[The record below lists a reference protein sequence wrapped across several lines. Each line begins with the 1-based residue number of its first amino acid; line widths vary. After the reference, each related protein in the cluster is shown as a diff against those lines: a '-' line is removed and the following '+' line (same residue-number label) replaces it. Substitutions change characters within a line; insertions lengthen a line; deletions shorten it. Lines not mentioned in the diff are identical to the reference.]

1 MKRYILEFQERNLGD
16 VKPREM
22 TVKSVKGKATVITGP
37 RRTGKAYYLFN
48 VMKAGPRE
56 DYLYCFRRSPIRM
69 GRSLSSRALQ
79 ERPRPS
85 ILNKLLSLG

>member
-1 MKRYILEFQERNLGD
+1 MEFQERNLGD

-48 VMKAGPRE
+48 VMKAGPR
-56 DYLYCFRRSPIRM
+56 
-69 GRSLSSRALQ
+69 
-79 ERPRPS
+79 
-85 ILNKLLSLG
+85 